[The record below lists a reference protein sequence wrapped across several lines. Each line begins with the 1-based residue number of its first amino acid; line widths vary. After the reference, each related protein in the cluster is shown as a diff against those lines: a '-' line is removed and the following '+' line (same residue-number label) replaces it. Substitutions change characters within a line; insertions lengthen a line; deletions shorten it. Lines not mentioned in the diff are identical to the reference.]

1 MRSNFFNRK
10 APLTRDV
17 SERVPDKILIFA
29 FLLNFF
35 SAFRRSAGTPYEVFF
50 AFQRSAGTLY
60 EVFSRSGVP
69 PEHLMEFF
77 LHSGVPPERPM
88 IFIRVPAFRRF
99 RNPIFFRALRSAGSG
114 TGGTRFRNAFHRFRF
129 FHIHVIF
136 QVTYFFQ
143 VVTNL
148 LFNFRTTV
156 ESYLQTL
163 LGG

>member
-1 MRSNFFNRK
+1 MYQGCFG
-10 APLTRDV
+10 TRFGQNLD
-17 SERVPDKILIFA
+17 FC
-29 FLLNFF
+29 
-35 SAFRRSAGTPYEVFF
+35 
-50 AFQRSAGTLY
+50 
-60 EVFSRSGVP
+60 VP
-69 PEHLMEFF
+69 PKFSF
-77 LHSGVPPERPM
+77 C
-88 IFIRVPAFRRF
+88 VPAFRRF

-163 LGG
+163 FRSLNQGRPGNFFSKQSAITQLVVLPARGKKIICICQFWSTSQSQSKFFFRHIQFTEFQPNL